1 MIHCVAGPQFVSPFF
16 LSWTLRRL
24 RHLLAVGR
32 GVTVNVHEHCLSV
45 HGSSAFWGVC
55 TQENCRVL
63 WSPCVELF
71 IESHT
76 GCQHFTQPP
85 SRAEGSSF
93 STSSPAQVIIRF
105 FFFCNHPRGCEAVSG
120 CGFDLHFLNNQWCG
134 LPGSSPGGTREFE
147 AGTESA
153 RKNLFI

>member
-1 MIHCVAGPQFVSPFF
+1 MWLVHSLCLRSSFPGRYAGCVTFWLLGVVLPSTFMSTVCLYMGPQLFGGFVPSRIAGFYGHPVLNF
-16 LSWTLRRL
+16 LSNPILVASILHNPPAGLRGLVFPHPHQHRS
-24 RHLLAVGR
+24 
-32 GVTVNVHEHCLSV
+32 LS
-45 HGSSAFWGVC
+45 A
-55 TQENCRVL
+55 
-63 WSPCVELF
+63 
-71 IESHT
+71 
-76 GCQHFTQPP
+76 
-85 SRAEGSSF
+85 
-93 STSSPAQVIIRF
+93 F